1 MDVKEKRLVVT
12 AAGSHYKTI
21 IYGALSLNCKQL
33 FNQYER
39 FNSSQSFIAYLE
51 EIRKKF
57 NKFTMFVDRA
67 TLHRSKIVKEYLR
80 NIE

>member
-51 EIRKKF
+51 GIRKKF